1 MNENNNKT
9 YIPENKLENSNNSPV
24 KDTGGFVFSSFIKI
38 SDPNTQEVIVQ
49 KRGDN

>member
-1 MNENNNKT
+1 MNENSKT
-9 YIPENKLENSNNSPV
+9 HIPEKELKNPNNSPV